1 MPVKLK
7 ISRKDLKKPDEFISL
22 TGRII
27 NYCMGHS
34 RQVISVIT
42 VVLFI
47 VGVAALALYYY
58 TSKEAKAQVSLAQ
71 GMSLFRQGMFLK
83 EDNVDPSKSREVL
96 KNALKSL
103 EEVYGKYPGS
113 KSGKIALIYGGNC
126 LLLLGDYANAIS
138 LFDRGLSS
146 GIKGEI
152 KEIGLFGLA
161 QSYEMQKNY
170 EKSLQYYSELA
181 EINGKFTR
189 GISYEGMSRCLLNMG
204 KQDLAIKTLQQ
215 GAMTLQGSMAE
226 SERLKSM
233 SLLLK

>member
-7 ISRKDLKKPDEFISL
+7 ISRKELKKPDEFISL

-34 RQVISVIT
+34 RQVISILA

-47 VGVAALALYYY
+47 GGVTSLVIYYL
-58 TSKEAKAQVSLAQ
+58 SKKEARAQVSLAQ
-71 GMSLFRQGMFLK
+71 GISLFRQGLFLK
-83 EDNVDPSKSREVL
+83 EDNDDPSKSQEVL

-103 EEVYGKYPGS
+103 EEVYARYPRS
-113 KSGKIALIYGGNC
+113 KSGRIALLYGGNC
-126 LLLLGDYANAIS
+126 LILLRDYINAIS
-138 LFDRGLSS
+138 LFDRALSA

-170 EKSLQYYSELA
+170 EKALQYYSELA
-181 EINGKFTR
+181 GINGKFTR

-204 KQDLAIKTLQQ
+204 RQELAIKTLQQ
-215 GAMTLQGSMAE
+215 GAMALQGSITE

>member
-7 ISRKDLKKPDEFISL
+7 ISRKELKKPDEFISL

-34 RQVISVIT
+34 RQVLSIMT
-42 VVLFI
+42 VGLFI
-47 VGVAALALYYY
+47 CGIAALAIYYY
-58 TSKEAKAQVSLAQ
+58 SKKEAKAQISLAQ
-71 GMSLFRQGMFLK
+71 GMSLFRHGLFLK
-83 EDNVDPSKSREVL
+83 EDNVDPSKLQEVL

-103 EEVYGKYPGS
+103 EEVYSRYPRS
-113 KSGKIALIYGGNC
+113 KSGKIAMLYGGKC
-126 LLLLGDYANAIS
+126 HLLLGDYVNAIS
-138 LFDRGLSS
+138 LFDRALSA

-152 KEIGLFGLA
+152 KEMALFGLA

-170 EKSLQYYSELA
+170 EKALQYYSDLA
-181 EINGKFTR
+181 ETNGKFTM

-204 KQDLAIKTLQQ
+204 RQELAIKTLQQ
-215 GAMTLQGSMAE
+215 GAIALQGSMTE
-226 SERLKSM
+226 SERLKSL